1 MSSKNIGF
9 IGAGYMGYGMA
20 KNLLNKF
27 NVYIF
32 AHKNRKPINKLLKIG
47 AKELK
52 NYNEIQN
59 QKLDCL
65 MICVTNTP
73 IALNVANKIIKY
85 INNKTLIIDLTTHN
99 KNGAIKMNKIFKSK
113 KISYNFCGVMGGP
126 IQSEQGILGGI
137 YGGKKS
143 DFLKCKKYLNS
154 FCKSVFNFGDVSKAS
169 SAKLLSNFLSL
180 MTTTSVI
187 EFFKLSKKL
196 NINTKLLCE
205 VAKLGSGN
213 SGALARIA
221 DKAIKGDYKGY
232 VFSVDNTYK
241 DLNYINDLVSDLPN
255 ANKLT
260 KMTKSFYKK
269 ASKKGFGNLLVSE
282 LIDKEKY

>member
-1 MSSKNIGF
+1 MSNVGF
-9 IGAGYMGYGMA
+9 IGVGYMGYGMA
-20 KNLLNKF
+20 KNLLKKHNL
-27 NVYIF
+27 YIF
-32 AHKNRKPINKLLKIG
+32 AHKNRKPINKLSKIG

-52 NYNEIQN
+52 TYSEIKDN
-59 QKLDCL
+59 KIDCL

-73 IALNVANKIIKY
+73 IAINVANKIQNY
-85 INNKTLIIDLTTHN
+85 LNSKTLVIDLTTHD
-99 KNGAIKMNKIFKSK
+99 KNGAFKMSKIFQSK

-126 IQSEQGILGGI
+126 VQSEQGILGGI
-137 YGGKKS
+137 YGGKKN
-143 DFLKCKKYLNS
+143 DFLKCKKYLNT

-187 EFFKLSKKL
+187 EFFKSAKKL
-196 NINTKLLCE
+196 DINIKLLCD
-205 VAKLGSGN
+205 VARLGSGN
-213 SGALARIA
+213 SGALDRIA
-221 DKAIKGDYKGY
+221 NKVIKGNYKGY

-255 ANKLT
+255 ANKLS
-260 KMTKSFYKK
+260 KLAKSFYKE
-269 ASKKGFGNLLVSE
+269 ASKKGFGNFLVSE

>member
-1 MSSKNIGF
+1 MSNVVF
-9 IGAGYMGYGMA
+9 IGVGYMGYGMA
-20 KNLLNKF
+20 KNLLKKH

-32 AHKNRKPINKLLKIG
+32 AHKNRKPVIKLIKIG

-52 NYNEIQN
+52 TYSEIKN
-59 QKLDCL
+59 IKIDCL
-65 MICVTNTP
+65 MMCVTNTP
-73 IALNVANKIIKY
+73 IAINVANKIKNY
-85 INNKTLIIDLTTHN
+85 LNRNTLVIDLTTHD
-99 KNGAIKMNKIFKSK
+99 KNGTLKMNKIFQSK

-126 IQSEQGILGGI
+126 VQSEQGILGGI
-137 YGGKKS
+137 YGGKKT
-143 DFLKCKKYLNS
+143 DFPKCKKYLNS

-187 EFFKLSKKL
+187 EFFKSAKKL
-196 NINTKLLCE
+196 GINIKLLCD
-205 VAKLGSGN
+205 VARLGSGN
-213 SGALARIA
+213 SGALDRIA
-221 DKAIKGDYKGY
+221 NKAIKGNYKGY

-255 ANKLT
+255 ANKLS
-260 KMTKSFYKK
+260 KMAKSFYKQ
-269 ASKKGFGNLLVSE
+269 ASIKGFGNLLVIE

>member
-1 MSSKNIGF
+1 MPNVGF
-9 IGAGYMGYGMA
+9 IGVGYMGYGMA
-20 KNLLNKF
+20 KNLLKKH

-52 NYNEIQN
+52 TYSEIKN
-59 QKLDCL
+59 NKIDCL

-73 IALNVANKIIKY
+73 IAVNIANKIKNY
-85 INNKTLIIDLTTHN
+85 LNNKTLVIDLTTHD
-99 KNGAIKMNKIFKSK
+99 KNGTSKMKQIFQSK

-126 IQSEQGILGGI
+126 AQSEHGILGGI
-137 YGGKKS
+137 YGGKKN

-187 EFFKLSKKL
+187 EFFKSAKKL
-196 NINTKLLCE
+196 DINIKLLCE
-205 VAKLGSGN
+205 VARLGSGN
-213 SGALARIA
+213 SGALDRIA
-221 DKAIKGDYKGY
+221 NKAIKGNYKGY

-255 ANKLT
+255 ANKLS
-260 KMTKSFYKK
+260 KLVKSFYKK
-269 ASKKGFGNLLVSE
+269 ASQKGFGNFLVSE

>member
-1 MSSKNIGF
+1 MSSVGF
-9 IGAGYMGYGMA
+9 IGVGYMGYGMA
-20 KNLLNKF
+20 KNLLKKH

-32 AHKNRKPINKLLKIG
+32 AHKNRKPVNRLLKIG

-52 NYNEIQN
+52 TYSEIKN
-59 QKLDCL
+59 MKIDCL
-65 MICVTNTP
+65 MMCVTNTP
-73 IALNVANKIIKY
+73 IAINVAKKIKNY
-85 INNKTLIIDLTTHN
+85 LNSKTLVIDLTTHD
-99 KNGAIKMNKIFKSK
+99 KNGTLKMNKIFQSK

-126 IQSEQGILGGI
+126 VQSEQGILGGI
-137 YGGKKS
+137 YGGKIN
-143 DFLKCKKYLNS
+143 DFPKCNKYLYS
-154 FCKSVFNFGDVSKAS
+154 FCRSVFNFGDVSKAS

-187 EFFKLSKKL
+187 EFFKSAKKL
-196 NINTKLLCE
+196 NINIKLLCD
-205 VAKLGSGN
+205 VARLGSGN
-213 SGALARIA
+213 SGALNRIA
-221 DKAIKGDYKGY
+221 DKALKGNYKGY

-255 ANKLT
+255 ANKLS
-260 KMTKSFYKK
+260 KMAKSFYKQ

>member
-1 MSSKNIGF
+1 MSNVGF
-9 IGAGYMGYGMA
+9 IGVGYMGYGMA
-20 KNLLNKF
+20 KNLLKKH

-32 AHKNRKPINKLLKIG
+32 AHKNRKPVNKLIKIG

-52 NYNEIQN
+52 TYSEIKN
-59 QKLDCL
+59 IKIDCL
-65 MICVTNTP
+65 MMCVTNTP
-73 IALNVANKIIKY
+73 IAINVANKIKNY
-85 INNKTLIIDLTTHN
+85 LNSNALVIDLTTHD
-99 KNGAIKMNKIFKSK
+99 KNGALKMNKIFQSK

-126 IQSEQGILGGI
+126 VQSEQGILGGI
-137 YGGKKS
+137 YGGKKN
-143 DFLKCKKYLNS
+143 DFTKCKKYLNS

-187 EFFKLSKKL
+187 EFFKSAKKL
-196 NINTKLLCE
+196 GINIKLLCD
-205 VAKLGSGN
+205 VARLGSGN
-213 SGALARIA
+213 SGALDRIA
-221 DKAIKGDYKGY
+221 NKAIKGNYKGY

-255 ANKLT
+255 ANKLS
-260 KMTKSFYKK
+260 KLAKSFYKE
-269 ASKKGFGNLLVSE
+269 ASKKGFGNFLVSE

>member
-1 MSSKNIGF
+1 MSNVGF
-9 IGAGYMGYGMA
+9 IGVGYMGYGMA
-20 KNLLNKF
+20 KNLLKKHNL
-27 NVYIF
+27 YIF

-52 NYNEIQN
+52 TYSEIKDN
-59 QKLDCL
+59 KIDCL

-73 IALNVANKIIKY
+73 IAINVANKIQNY
-85 INNKTLIIDLTTHN
+85 LNSKTLVIDLTTHD
-99 KNGAIKMNKIFKSK
+99 KNGALKMSKIFQSK
-113 KISYNFCGVMGGP
+113 KISYSFCGVMGGP
-126 IQSEQGILGGI
+126 VQSEQGILGGI
-137 YGGKKS
+137 YGGKKN
-143 DFLKCKKYLNS
+143 DFLKCKKYLNT

-187 EFFKLSKKL
+187 EFFKSAKKL
-196 NINTKLLCE
+196 DINIKLLCD
-205 VAKLGSGN
+205 VARLGSGN
-213 SGALARIA
+213 SGALDRIA
-221 DKAIKGDYKGY
+221 NKAIKGNYKGY

-255 ANKLT
+255 ANKLS
-260 KMTKSFYKK
+260 KLAKSFYKE
-269 ASKKGFGNLLVSE
+269 ASKKGYGNFLVSE